1 MKLYKSLF
9 IATALLGG
17 MMTSCSE
24 DGVWDQASPANL
36 WLTNGTAYT
45 FDNSTINYTFYPA
58 DVMKDM
64 DVNVTVT
71 RGTTEGTAT
80 INIESVFSDEELI
93 SGPTSVT
100 FQDGSNTAVYPI
112 HVKQEFEP
120 GISATAKLVIDS
132 ASVGVPV
139 VDKPKKL
146 QPGATHEDS
155 VKFLADST
163 AYAVYVSKLSLY
175 KLATT
180 VTVEKD
186 FNWVS
191 LGVGKYYDRFTW
203 GSTYYEAEI
212 QQAVEDN
219 SWYRVVD
226 PYTQALEDYEI
237 TVKDGPSKYVKFK
250 LLKPGDEIRG
260 VTVTKKDLVYFSD
273 FKTGEYNNDYG
284 DEIWC
289 YHPSKLNKTSAESNW
304 VYNYVSSYQKDGQP
318 AQIYLSAWYY
328 MPSVGGWNY
337 TQNGYISI
345 VFPGVKI
352 YNYSAKIEYAGMFT
366 NPSNVVFAL
375 ANYELTG
382 ADAKKAEAYKVAVIS
397 QNDDADAVADAIL
410 AGEYP
415 ASDLE
420 DVIKDERI
428 QIEIPEGLTGKLQ
441 IILVLIDKNEEG
453 TALEVKNVVAAP
465 FEYYAGGNPWKS
477 LGTDGV
483 YYDDFVLP
491 FATGY
496 AYGPWPVEVE
506 VEEHSETPG
515 LYRVKAMYAGIAAAF
530 GKTGGEN
537 EILIHAENPNA
548 VYFLTQPTGLD
559 LGAGEYSIVSY
570 GGDDIEYFGQQG
582 YSAEVVINAFPED
595 FGTLKDGVITL
606 PILQRKDADGNPMYD
621 DEGNPRIYQGF
632 LYQGSDSYYACTN
645 GGFQLIL
652 PGASPAAVAKAKRA
666 AAAANFEYR
675 LNGGAANMMK
685 VNKKDSLK
693 RHRRLIYNLSK

>member
-132 ASVGVPV
+132 ASVGIPV

-226 PYTQALEDYEI
+226 PYTQALEDNEI

-420 DVIKDERI
+420 DVLKDERI

-441 IILVLIDKNEEG
+441 IILVIIDKNEEG

-477 LGTDGV
+477 LGVGV
-483 YYDDFVLP
+483 YYDDFVVP
-491 FATGY
+491 FATNY
-496 AYGPWPVEVE
+496 QYGAWPVEVE
-506 VEEHSETPG
+506 IEEHSETPG
-515 LYRVKAMYAGIAAAF
+515 LYRLKNAYSGVAAAF
-530 GKTGGEN
+530 GVTGGEQD
-537 EILIHAENPNA
+537 ILIHAEDPSG
-548 VYFLTQPTGLD
+548 VYFTTSPTGLD
-559 LGAGEYSIVSY
+559 LGNGEYSIVSA
-570 GGDDIEYFGQQG
+570 GGDYVEYYSSYSPSAIIAALPQYFGKV
-582 YSAEVVINAFPED
+582 AN
-595 FGTLKDGVITL
+595 GVITL
-606 PILQRKDADGNPMYD
+606 PVLTRTDSDGNPLYD
-621 DEGNPRIYQGF
+621 GEGNPKVYQGY
-632 LYQGSDSYYACTN
+632 LYVGEDGYYACTN
-645 GGFQLIL
+645 GGFKIIL
-652 PGASPAAVAKAKRA
+652 PSASASVKANAKRA
-666 AAAANFEYR
+666 MAASDFELR
-675 LNGGAANMMK
+675 LNGGAS
-685 VNKKDSLK
+685 SLK
-693 RHRRLIYNLSK
+693 LKNKMPKVLRYKPLQMQMK